1 MAELIIGIS
10 GKKGSG
16 KDLLFDELNKL
27 FIEDGLTSLKKL
39 KFAEPIKQ
47 MCSILS
53 EQPLENFYDREKY
66 KEPSGINDWN
76 NRELMQKI
84 GTEIFRNFDNDFWVN
99 LCDTKIEKTEKYV
112 AITDLRFK
120 NELELLK
127 DKHREKSFVIRIK
140 SFPTD
145 TLLDDNHQSE
155 LDLDDVPG
163 STWDYS
169 FFNDG
174 KDIVNFRNHVEI
186 IYSKIKARDICNL
199 YY

>member
-27 FIEDGLTSLKKL
+27 FVEDGKTPLKKL

-47 MCSILS
+47 MCAVLT
-53 EQPLENFYDREKY
+53 EQPLENFYNRDMYQEQ
-66 KEPSGINDWN
+66 SGIYDWD

-84 GTEIFRNFDNDFWVN
+84 GTEIFRKFDHDFWVK
-99 LCDTKIEKTEKYV
+99 LCDTKIEKVEKYA
-112 AITDLRFK
+112 AITDVRFK
-120 NELELLK
+120 NELDLLK
-127 DKHREKSFVIRIK
+127 DKHKDKSFVIRIK
-140 SFPTD
+140 SFPSD

-163 STWDYS
+163 YMWNYS

-174 KDIVNFRNHVEI
+174 KDIKNFRNHVET
-186 IYSKIKARDICNL
+186 IYSKIKASEICNL
-199 YY
+199 F

>member
-27 FIEDGLTSLKKL
+27 FVEDGKESLKRL

-47 MCSILS
+47 MCAVLT
-53 EQPLENFYDREKY
+53 EQPLENFYNRDMY
-66 KEPSGINDWN
+66 KEQSGIYDWT
-76 NRELMQKI
+76 NRELMQKV
-84 GTEIFRNFDNDFWVN
+84 GTEIFRKFDNEFWVN
-99 LCDTKIEKTEKYV
+99 LCDTKIEKIEKYV

-127 DKHREKSFVIRIK
+127 DKHQENSFVIRIK

-174 KDIVNFRNHVEI
+174 KDIENFRKHVEI
-186 IYSKIKARDICNL
+186 IYQKIKASEICNL
-199 YY
+199 S